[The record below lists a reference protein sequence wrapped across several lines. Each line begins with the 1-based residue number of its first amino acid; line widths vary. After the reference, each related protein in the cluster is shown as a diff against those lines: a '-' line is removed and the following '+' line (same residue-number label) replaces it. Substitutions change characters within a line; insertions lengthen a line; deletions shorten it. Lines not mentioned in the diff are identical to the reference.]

1 MQNRYMDNI
10 SKFISSMQAISST
23 NYKFILLLRE
33 GKYIK
38 VSLLKSSIAMFK
50 QHFGGGRK

>member
-23 NYKFILLLRE
+23 NYKFTLLLRE